1 MSDMHVVLLNQYY
14 APAEAATAQFLTD
27 LGHHLACVGH
37 RVSVVCSRRSYPD
50 PSLVYPPSETID
62 GVAVWR
68 TWTTGFGRSSRL
80 GRMTDYLGFMV
91 GASRVLA
98 LQRDADVVVSLTTPP
113 LVATLG
119 LAAARLRGARAVFWV
134 MDIYPELAFELG
146 MLSRRSPA
154 GRILAAMA
162 DFTLRRAD
170 GVIALGETMARRL
183 RAAGASNVT
192 VVHNWADGDAIRPC
206 PAAGHALRDEWRWR
220 DRFVVLYSGNLGL
233 VHEFDTVLGAA
244 ELLRDEGRVLF
255 AFVGDGPRR
264 AYVEREVG
272 RRGLGNVEFR
282 PHVGRDALGQSLTAG
297 DAHLVTLRE
306 GVAGLVVP
314 SKIYGI
320 LAAGRPTLYVG
331 PDHGEV
337 DDILREGACG
347 VRIGVGDS
355 VALADAVRQYSRDSE
370 RRDDEGR
377 RARQLFESRF
387 TKGRALEAHRRTLE
401 AVADGPA

>member
-1 MSDMHVVLLNQYY
+1 MHVVLLNQYY

-27 LGHHLACVGH
+27 LGQYLARAGH

-50 PSLVYPPSETID
+50 PSLVYPASETID
-62 GVAVWR
+62 GVTVFR

-98 LQRDADVVVSLTTPP
+98 LQRDADVVMSLTTPP

-119 LAAARLRGARAVFWV
+119 LAAARLRGARSLCWV

-154 GRILAAMA
+154 GRLLAGMA

-170 GVIALGETMARRL
+170 GVIALGETMARKL
-183 RAAGASNVT
+183 RAAGAPHVA
-192 VVHNWADGDAIRPC
+192 VVHNWADGDAIRPY
-206 PAAGHALRDEWRWR
+206 PAAGHALREDWRWK
-220 DRFVVLYSGNLGL
+220 DRFVILYSGNLGM

-244 ELLRDEGRVLF
+244 EMLRDEERVLF

-264 AYVEREVG
+264 AHVEREVA

-282 PHVGRDALGQSLTAG
+282 PHVTRDALGQSLTAG
-297 DAHLVTLRE
+297 DIHLVTLRA

-331 PDHGEV
+331 PDEGEV
-337 DDILREGACG
+337 ADILREGECG
-347 VRIGVGDS
+347 VRVGLGDS
-355 VALADAVRQYSRDSE
+355 VALADAVRRYLHDRE
-370 RRDDEGR
+370 RREDEGR
-377 RARQLFESRF
+377 RARTLFESRF
-387 TKGRALEAHRRTLE
+387 TKAQALDAHRRTLE
-401 AVADGPA
+401 AVAKGPA